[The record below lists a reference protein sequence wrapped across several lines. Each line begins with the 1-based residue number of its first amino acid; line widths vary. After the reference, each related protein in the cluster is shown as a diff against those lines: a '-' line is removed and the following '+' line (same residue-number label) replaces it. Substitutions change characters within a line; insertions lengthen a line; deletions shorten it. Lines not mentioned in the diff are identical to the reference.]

1 MMLTFINLNLWLN
14 YMVNI
19 YSIKEILEASDSIL
33 KFSNESINTS
43 SLHEKALKNK
53 KNISV
58 IESKPLSL
66 KITQSEENAPEVL
79 EKIILE
85 AESTQLKINKN
96 ANNKIE
102 HKENKN
108 LLKHD
113 TISQKDLID
122 DLYKTFGKKIKK
134 NTLQLIL
141 ELRKEI
147 IHLTKNIS
155 SLKQNKKHIE
165 DKNIKLNQNID
176 NLKDEENN
184 LQNNLSHSIN
194 GFNKLNQEHKN
205 LKLNFNKIEETI
217 LDNNKKLN
225 ESSEINIQ
233 LNNNLK
239 RSKENFNTLYDS
251 HKELKLNFNT
261 IEEDLDYKKK
271 NIHITEEINRKLEN
285 NIKNLE
291 DQLIEYRDVELNL
304 SSKVKKLENY
314 IFTNNTKQDEIV
326 NQNRNLEKNNT
337 ELKIKLESIGH
348 IDVYLDEI
356 NQLKLKNKDLENT
369 IDKLKSYE
377 DNNDQNLNIIRELE
391 NKIKYYQEENIRIS
405 NQLYE
410 ANKRFDIIK
419 SEIEALQDQRSSLI
433 AKINSVNDVIGNSK
447 VITNVFQNTE
457 TKNTQVIINDPNL
470 KKTREKTDIN
480 TEIRD
485 IFSKK
490 I

>member
-1 MMLTFINLNLWLN
+1 
-14 YMVNI
+14 MVNI

-33 KFSNESINTS
+33 KFSKESINTS

-66 KITQSEENAPEVL
+66 KITQSEENVPEVL

-85 AESTQLKINKN
+85 AESAQLKINKN

-102 HKENKN
+102 HKEKKN

-134 NTLQLIL
+134 NSLKLIL
-141 ELRKEI
+141 ELRKDI
-147 IHLTKNIS
+147 INLTQNIS
-155 SLKQNKKHIE
+155 SLTKNKKEIE
-165 DKNIKLNQNID
+165 KKNIKLNQNI
-176 NLKDEENN
+176 NNFKEEKIN
-184 LQNNLSHSIN
+184 LQNNLDQSIN
-194 GFNKLNQEHKN
+194 GFNKLNYEHGN
-205 LKLNFNKIEETI
+205 LKSVFNNLEEN
-217 LDNNKKLN
+217 LLEDNKKLN
-225 ESSEINIQ
+225 ETVEINNQ

-239 RSKENFNTLYDS
+239 RNKESFNTLYDN
-251 HKELKLNFNT
+251 HKNLKLNLNT
-261 IEEDLDYKKK
+261 AEEDLNYKKRK
-271 NIHITEEINRKLEN
+271 LNISTEFNNKLEN
-285 NIKNLE
+285 KVKHLE
-291 DQLIEYRDVELNL
+291 DKLTQYKDIEFKLI
-304 SSKVKKLENY
+304 SKVEKLENY
-314 IFTNNTKQDEIV
+314 VFTSNAKQDELA
-326 NQNRNLEKNNT
+326 NQKVVLEKNND
-337 ELKIKLESIGH
+337 ELKNKLDSVGH
-348 IDVYLDEI
+348 IDVYLEEI

-377 DNNDQNLNIIRELE
+377 DSNDQNLNIIKELE

-419 SEIEALQDQRSSLI
+419 SEIEVLQDQRSSLI

-447 VITNVFQNTE
+447 IVTNVFQNSQP
-457 TKNTQVIINDPNL
+457 KNTQIVVKDPKD
-470 KKTREKTDIN
+470 KKIQLNKDIDE
-480 TEIRD
+480 EIMN
-485 IFSKK
+485 IFSK
-490 I
+490 

>member
-1 MMLTFINLNLWLN
+1 
-14 YMVNI
+14 MVNI

-33 KFSNESINTS
+33 KFSKESINTS

-66 KITQSEENAPEVL
+66 KITQSEENVPEVL

-102 HKENKN
+102 HKEKKN

-134 NTLQLIL
+134 NSLKLIL
-141 ELRKEI
+141 ELRKDI
-147 IHLTKNIS
+147 INLTHNIS
-155 SLKQNKKHIE
+155 SLTKNKKEIE
-165 DKNIKLNQNID
+165 KKNIKLNQNII
-176 NLKDEENN
+176 NFKEEKIN
-184 LQNNLSHSIN
+184 LQNNLDQSIN
-194 GFNKLNQEHKN
+194 GFNKLNYEYGNIKSAFNN
-205 LKLNFNKIEETI
+205 LEEN
-217 LDNNKKLN
+217 LLEDNKKLN
-225 ESSEINIQ
+225 ISTEF
-233 LNNNLK
+233 NN
-239 RSKENFNTLYDS
+239 
-251 HKELKLNFNT
+251 
-261 IEEDLDYKKK
+261 
-271 NIHITEEINRKLEN
+271 KLEN
-285 NIKNLE
+285 KVKHLE
-291 DQLIEYRDVELNL
+291 DKLTQYKDIEFKLI
-304 SSKVKKLENY
+304 SKVEKLENY
-314 IFTNNTKQDEIV
+314 VFTSNAKQDELA
-326 NQNRNLEKNNT
+326 NQKGVLEKNND
-337 ELKIKLESIGH
+337 ELKNKLDSVGH
-348 IDVYLDEI
+348 IDVYLEEI

-377 DNNDQNLNIIRELE
+377 DSNDHNLNIIKELE

-419 SEIEALQDQRSSLI
+419 SEIEVLQDQRSSLI

-447 VITNVFQNTE
+447 IVTNVFQNSQP
-457 TKNTQVIINDPNL
+457 KNTQIVVKDPKD
-470 KKTREKTDIN
+470 KKIQLNKDIDE
-480 TEIRD
+480 EIMN
-485 IFSKK
+485 IFSK
-490 I
+490 